1 MRPLIT
7 ALGLKNR
14 FPKEYETW
22 DRKKNE
28 IERRFQRIVS
38 QQQAEMHAKFDE
50 DPEDIR
56 PKVRRG
62 VVSELIEAFP

>member
-1 MRPLIT
+1 MEPLIT
-7 ALGLKNR
+7 ALGLRNR

-22 DRKKNE
+22 DRKKND

-38 QQQAEMHAKFDE
+38 EKQAKMHAKFDE
-50 DPEDIR
+50 DLEDIR

-62 VVSELIEAFP
+62 VVRELLQTFP

>member
-1 MRPLIT
+1 MKPLIT
-7 ALGLKNR
+7 ALGLRKR

-38 QQQAEMHAKFDE
+38 EKQAEMHAKFDK

-56 PKVRRG
+56 PKVRRS
-62 VVSELIEAFP
+62 VVSELLETFP